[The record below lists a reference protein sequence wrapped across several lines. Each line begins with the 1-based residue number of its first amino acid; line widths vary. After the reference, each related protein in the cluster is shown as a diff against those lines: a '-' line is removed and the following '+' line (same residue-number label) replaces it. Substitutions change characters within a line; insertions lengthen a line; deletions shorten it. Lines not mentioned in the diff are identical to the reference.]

1 MLVVAI
7 SKKASGYNIKYD
19 VVGLP
24 LVSDIPGLE
33 NALDNA
39 IRTILKDLSGFKD
52 AQAFTDYV
60 SRKVVDLMLHETGK
74 EPKVVVVVQ

>member
-1 MLVVAI
+1 MVGI
-7 SKKASGYNIKYD
+7 SKKSSGYTIKYD

-24 LVSDIPGLE
+24 PVHTVPGLE
-33 NALDNA
+33 TSLDNA

-52 AQAFTDYV
+52 AHAFTEYV
-60 SRKVVDLMLHETGK
+60 SRKTVDLMLHETGK